1 MSVDASISSENPDI
15 TKFSFIPITVSSLI
29 VKFPAHAVLCFN
41 YNTYLRIYIQNI
53 ALNIANIDFFIRI
66 QKKEVCRKANL
77 LFLSY
82 YLSLEILSHY
92 LIRVI
97 ICGSCGNDPNHL
109 STLVPLNAAI
119 QCVCYIAKL
128 KIIISFYIITGCFNR
143 YAVKR

>member
-1 MSVDASISSENPDI
+1 MILELLHKKLPYV
-15 TKFSFIPITVSSLI
+15 
-29 VKFPAHAVLCFN
+29 AV
-41 YNTYLRIYIQNI
+41 
-53 ALNIANIDFFIRI
+53 A
-66 QKKEVCRKANL
+66 KANL

-97 ICGSCGNDPNHL
+97 ICGSCGNDPNHP

-128 KIIISFYIITGCFNR
+128 KIIISFYIITGCVKNADDEN
-143 YAVKR
+143 AVLSVPSPGVNSPPTDV